1 MTDDSFVP
9 EIHPK
14 KEWRFWFVVFVL
26 GVIACFIAPYPQYA
40 MWFGFA
46 VAGYSAIANDS
57 IQTLGTFLSSNKNIH
72 WGWLWLFIGGL
83 LVVTH
88 TYGWFVDGGDI
99 AFERLSKI
107 PQPESFTFLQMLA
120 PIMLVILTRY
130 KMPVST
136 TFFIL
141 SVFSGVV
148 IIKKML
154 LKTLLGYGVAF
165 IVALLMWA
173 GIAKLQEK
181 EFFKKNYST
190 KGWRVIQALSTSFL
204 WFIWITHD
212 TANVAVFLPRVLDVS
227 QMMMAIGFLF
237 LVVGLIMF
245 RRGGEMQSIVTE
257 KTDVVDVRAAT
268 MIDIIY
274 AFVLLYFKE
283 VNTIP
288 MSTTW
293 VFLGLLAGREFALS
307 KLSEHPRKYV
317 KTLKLVGKDIGR
329 AGFGLLVSLILA
341 FLIMS

>member
-1 MTDDSFVP
+1 MNDSSFVP
-9 EIHPK
+9 EIHPQ
-14 KEWRFWFVVFVL
+14 KEWRFWVIVL
-26 GVIACFIAPYPQYA
+26 LLGMVAYFIAPYPQYA

-72 WGWLWLFIGGL
+72 WGYLWLFIGGI

-88 TYGWFVDGGDI
+88 TYGWFVDAGDI

-148 IIKKML
+148 LIQKML
-154 LKTLLGYGVAF
+154 IKTFIGYGVAF
-165 IVALLMWA
+165 VVALFMWA
-173 GIAKLQEK
+173 GVVKLQEK
-181 EFFKKNYST
+181 GVFKPNYNT
-190 KGWRVIQALSTSFL
+190 GTWRIIQALSTSFL
-204 WFIWITHD
+204 WYTWITHD
-212 TANVAVFLPRVLDVS
+212 TANIAVFLPRALDVS

-237 LVVGLIMF
+237 LVVGYIMF
-245 RRGGEMQSIVTE
+245 RRGGSMQSIVTE

-283 VNTIP
+283 INTIP

-307 KLSEHPRKYV
+307 KLSQHPGKYI